1 MFASPHE
8 PTGLNATAPAFCAQ
22 AVCRLFQLRGSAA
35 ALDTAISALLFRS
48 RATQAFHLTLSRSG
62 SGCRWFARVLLECCA
77 IRLPRNGFSNSAQSF
92 LFQALLEAFSVQA
105 FDPKA
110 LFTPSFGRLA
120 AFLALQLLLLAFRFP
135 SSFPR
140 FQSASAS

>member
-1 MFASPHE
+1 
-8 PTGLNATAPAFCAQ
+8 
-22 AVCRLFQLRGSAA
+22 
-35 ALDTAISALLFRS
+35 
-48 RATQAFHLTLSRSG
+48 
-62 SGCRWFARVLLECCA
+62 
-77 IRLPRNGFSNSAQSF
+77 